1 MAAREWFNHVKI
13 YKIMEKF
20 LKGEVL
26 TAEKLNELVAE
37 LNNLSENSNDI
48 ITGSSS
54 ASGQSDYFSP
64 HFVKPDFNDMHDKDG
79 IPVIL
84 D

>member
-1 MAAREWFNHVKI
+1 
-13 YKIMEKF
+13 MEKF
-20 LKGEVL
+20 LKGEIL

-37 LNNLSENSNDI
+37 LNNLSENNNDI

-54 ASGQSDYFSP
+54 ASGQSDYSSP
-64 HFVKPDFNDMHDKDG
+64 HFVKPDFCDMHNQDG
-79 IPVIL
+79 VPVIL

>member
-1 MAAREWFNHVKI
+1 
-13 YKIMEKF
+13 MEKF
-20 LKGEVL
+20 LRGEIL

-37 LNNLSENSNDI
+37 LNELSANNNDI
-48 ITGSSS
+48 ITGSSTVS
-54 ASGQSDYFSP
+54 AQSDYSTPRFI
-64 HFVKPDFNDMHDKDG
+64 KPDFCDMHSSDG

>member
-1 MAAREWFNHVKI
+1 
-13 YKIMEKF
+13 MEKF
-20 LKGEVL
+20 LKGEIL

-37 LNNLSENSNDI
+37 LNNLSENSSDI

-54 ASGQSDYFSP
+54 ASGQSDYTSM
-64 HFVKPDFNDMHDKDG
+64 HFVKPEFNDMHPQDG